1 MMHGSQALLQAA
13 KRKVSAIASNAITMR
28 SITVGTDMISSVI
41 SLQKARPWYMS
52 DAEGSNMA
60 DDNAVTLKDLFEKQT
75 VALFGVP
82 APFTGT
88 CSNEHYPGYKA
99 LADDFLQAGVDRIVC
114 YSVADPYAMDGWAK
128 ALKNDAEKITFMAD
142 PDSLFAKAYGLDAA
156 YDAVSLGQRSIRF
169 SMVVADGKVEAFH
182 KVDDAVKD
190 AETLLADVKEWK
202 DHQ

>member
-1 MMHGSQALLQAA
+1 
-13 KRKVSAIASNAITMR
+13 
-28 SITVGTDMISSVI
+28 
-41 SLQKARPWYMS
+41 
-52 DAEGSNMA
+52 
-60 DDNAVTLKDLFEKQT
+60 
-75 VALFGVP
+75 
-82 APFTGT
+82 
-88 CSNEHYPGYKA
+88 
-99 LADDFLQAGVDRIVC
+99 
-114 YSVADPYAMDGWAK
+114 
-128 ALKNDAEKITFMAD
+128 LKNDAEKITFMAD